1 MRQSEGEFTVLSF
14 CRWYIHANLYRVGS
28 CLAMHRG
35 VKARKHPA
43 QIDSLSHALRQAG
56 RTFTSTDIVPS
67 PPRPASLCTAWDYI
81 RRKDLCSV
89 RANDIDR
96 AKFFK

>member
-1 MRQSEGEFTVLSF
+1 MRQSEGEFTVLSLVHPCEF
-14 CRWYIHANLYRVGS
+14 IQGWKLSGNAP
-28 CLAMHRG
+28 G